1 MLTCVSSVSSSVAPH
16 QWTVSDCLW
25 LVSLVI
31 SVCNRVLCELTAISL
46 RLSETTVC
54 RSVNRWKQL
63 QWAFH
68 MILQLKLSQSTSIYF
83 WSMMLTA
90 VGGVSVIL
98 ISVCVCF
105 SSALSVYL
113 SSSHDGSRLCE
124 FSITQYACADV
135 CETHCSQT
143 CEHALRLCKHVFSV
157 CVRVCVC
164 VQLTDLSSQHLAK
177 VLSCGLSRNE
187 NMSEE
192 TWKLFTQKVNPV
204 LGPALDLLADM
215 VHDSTL
221 ASGCIYINPTY
232 KKINQSQTLQ

>member
-25 LVSLVI
+25 LISLVI

-98 ISVCVCF
+98 ISVCVCVF
-105 SSALSVYL
+105 QFCSVGVSQLISWWQSALWIQHHTVC
-113 SSSHDGSRLCE
+113 LCRR
-124 FSITQYACADV
+124 TWN
-135 CETHCSQT
+135 T
-143 CEHALRLCKHVFSV
+143 L
-157 CVRVCVC
+157 
-164 VQLTDLSSQHLAK
+164 LTDVWTHSPSL
-177 VLSCGLSRNE
+177 
-187 NMSEE
+187 
-192 TWKLFTQKVNPV
+192 
-204 LGPALDLLADM
+204 
-215 VHDSTL
+215 
-221 ASGCIYINPTY
+221 
-232 KKINQSQTLQ
+232 